1 MPINNSDTPGW
12 LVFFT
17 VMGSRGG
24 LRVFAVALK
33 SLSGPL
39 LWIKASTSPHVVGVP
54 HNLSLPL
61 SSVSSP
67 MTHCLSYI
75 LWSRR
80 LPACCSPVS
89 DTLRPL
95 CLGLWCQLC
104 WNALPTPSLCYEMFF

>member
-24 LRVFAVALK
+24 LKVFAVALK

-54 HNLSLPL
+54 HNLSSPL

-104 WNALPTPSLCYEMFF
+104 WNALPTPPLCCEMFF